1 MDYYVMAIIAIIA
14 SITLLTVT
22 ITAAL
27 PTMIEWHHTAA
38 LPTDLSQRATSA
50 LVTNAILRTLGRRA
64 IPVRK
69 KRSSFC
75 RGEGGI

>member
-27 PTMIEWHHTAA
+27 PTMIEF
-38 LPTDLSQRATSA
+38 RK
-50 LVTNAILRTLGRRA
+50 GRQ
-64 IPVRK
+64 VH
-69 KRSSFC
+69 
-75 RGEGGI
+75 